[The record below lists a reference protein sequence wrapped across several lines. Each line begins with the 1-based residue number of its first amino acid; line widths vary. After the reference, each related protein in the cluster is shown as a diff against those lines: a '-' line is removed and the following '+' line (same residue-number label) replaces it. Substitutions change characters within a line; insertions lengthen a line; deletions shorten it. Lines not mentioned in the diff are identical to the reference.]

1 MKDSREQWLTDVLL
15 DMAEKAMADG
25 MEFPLTLHVEG
36 VDGNFMELRVEE
48 NELGLSPEW
57 QAPEKGIF
65 PLFPV
70 NLKVSDTYGNSASGV
85 LESKQG
91 KARWG

>member
-65 PLFPV
+65 P
-70 NLKVSDTYGNSASGV
+70 SSSQ
-85 LESKQG
+85 S
-91 KARWG
+91 